1 MADNPLACGGLVTG
15 GIGSIAVRAVAENP
29 GTGLVGRVGTLAGQ
43 GRARDAGEL
52 VGIGPIGVIATNDAE
67 AADRTATGLRGL
79 RGQRAGARRA
89 RRYPT
94 TCGCW
99 RRASTW
105 SQPRSTG
112 SIHPPTF
119 EPEMWREQ
127 LTTRCCAGGASLY
140 ASGIE
145 PGFAADH
152 LVLTLATQ
160 SKSIR
165 HIHASEIALPLLL
178 TRLPIYPRRNP

>member
-1 MADNPLACGGLVTG
+1 MPDYVRLLEAGINVVT
-15 GIGSIAVRAVAENP
+15 
-29 GTGLVGRVGTLAGQ
+29 
-43 GRARDAGEL
+43 
-52 VGIGPIGVIATNDAE
+52 
-67 AADRTATGLRGL
+67 
-79 RGQRAGARRA
+79 
-89 RRYPT
+89 T
-94 TCGCW
+94 TVN
-99 RRASTW
+99 RL
-105 SQPRSTG
+105 
-112 SIHPPTF
+112 IHPAGF
-119 EPEMWREQ
+119 EPEIWREQ
-127 LTTRCCAGGASLY
+127 LTTAAATGGVSLY